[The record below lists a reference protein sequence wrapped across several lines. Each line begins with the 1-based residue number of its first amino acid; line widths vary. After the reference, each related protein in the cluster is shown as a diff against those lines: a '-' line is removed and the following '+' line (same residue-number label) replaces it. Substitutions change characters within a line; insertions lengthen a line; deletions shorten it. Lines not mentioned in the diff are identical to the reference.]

1 MNIPF
6 VKMHAN
12 GNDFVIID
20 NRTKKLLFDA
30 SQIFLLSNRN
40 TGIGFDQLI
49 LLENSTSSGSDVLMK
64 IYNSDGTEARMC
76 GNAATCVASLLFASK
91 STNSISIE
99 TISTNIYAKLNKN
112 ETVDTTINL
121 PPQNFSNIVKD
132 KNIDANN
139 INFSTIHSSLRSGML
154 VNMGNPHI
162 VFIVNNLEKIDLLE
176 YGKKIERNKLF
187 IDGINLEIVELINK
201 KKFKVKFWERG
212 AGLTL
217 SCGSGI
223 LSSFYACYKK
233 NLCEK
238 EIEIMIP
245 LGKVNASINGKMLTI
260 TSKPKV
266 SFLGEFNYE

>member
-20 NRTKKLLFDA
+20 NRSKNFSFKEP
-30 SQIFLLSNRN
+30 QILLLSNRN
-40 TGIGFDQLI
+40 TGIGFDQFI
-49 LLENSTSSGSDVLMK
+49 LLENSKNSDILMK
-64 IYNSDGTEARMC
+64 IYNSDGQEAKMC

-91 STNSISIE
+91 NSNSISIE
-99 TISTNIYAKLNKN
+99 TISAKINAKLNKSGSVN
-112 ETVDTTINL
+112 TTIEL
-121 PPQNFSNIVKD
+121 PSQTFLNIVRD

-139 INFSTIHSSLRSGML
+139 INFSKIHPSLHSGIL

>member
-64 IYNSDGTEARMC
+64 IYNSDGKEARMC

-139 INFSTIHSSLRSGML
+139 INFSTIHSSLHSGML

>member
-20 NRTKKLLFDA
+20 NRTKKLLFNA

-49 LLENSTSSGSDVLMK
+49 LLENSTSSSDVLMK
-64 IYNSDGTEARMC
+64 IYNSDGKEARMC

-99 TISTNIYAKLNKN
+99 TISSNIYAKLNKN
-112 ETVDTTINL
+112 GTVDTTINL

-139 INFSTIHSSLRSGML
+139 INFSTIHSSLHSGML

-162 VFIVNNLEKIDLLE
+162 VFIVNNLEKIDLLNME
-176 YGKKIERNKLF
+176 
-187 IDGINLEIVELINK
+187 
-201 KKFKVKFWERG
+201 
-212 AGLTL
+212 
-217 SCGSGI
+217 
-223 LSSFYACYKK
+223 K
-233 NLCEK
+233 N
-238 EIEIMIP
+238 
-245 LGKVNASINGKMLTI
+245 
-260 TSKPKV
+260 
-266 SFLGEFNYE
+266 